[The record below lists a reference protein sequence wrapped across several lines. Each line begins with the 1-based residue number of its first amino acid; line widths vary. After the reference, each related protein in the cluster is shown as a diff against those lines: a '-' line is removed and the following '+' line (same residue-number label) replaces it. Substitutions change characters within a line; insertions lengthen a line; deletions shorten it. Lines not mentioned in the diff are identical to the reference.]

1 MTKDMTRGTPYKLI
15 LGFTIPLLAGM
26 IFQQLYNLVDTM
38 IVGQTLGVTALAGVG
53 ATGSIN
59 FLVLGFCMGIC
70 SGFAIPVARS
80 FGAQDE
86 ARLRN
91 YVTNGI
97 LICTLFGAVLTISTV
112 IFCRDILVLM
122 GTPADCLEDAYE
134 YIVVIFAGIPA
145 TLLYNMLSGY
155 LQALGDS
162 RTPLF
167 FLVFSSVLNVILDL
181 FFILNLHLG
190 IFGASLATVLS
201 QGISGLLCLVWIR
214 LKFPILHLTR
224 ADWQIRPDHIRELC
238 SYGIPMGLQ
247 YSITAIGS
255 IILQVGVNSLGSSA
269 VAAVTAGGKINNFLA
284 CVPNGLGSTMATY
297 CAQNVGAGHYDR
309 LDKGTI
315 SASIIGTVYT
325 VFAVVISLAFGTPM
339 ARLFVTGTG
348 SDAILSMSQQYL
360 LVNTLFYPA
369 LTLVNVY
376 RFAIQGMGFSLFSIF
391 SGLMEMIA
399 RMFAGIILVP
409 TLGFTG
415 CSIASPLAWIMADIF
430 LVPAYFHCKKV
441 LMTKAHHI
449 QPAPSE
455 RLAGSRSGAELSG
468 HRSFGFLFHHKK
480 KTLQSI

>member
-15 LGFTIPLLAGM
+15 LGFMLPLLAGM

-86 ARLRN
+86 QRLRN

-97 LICTLFGAVLTISTV
+97 LLCTALGAVLTFTTV
-112 IFCRDILVLM
+112 LFCHDILVLM
-122 GTPADCLEDAYE
+122 GTPEDCIEQAYE

-167 FLVFSSVLNVILDL
+167 FLVFSSVLNVLLDL
-181 FFILNLHLG
+181 FFILTLKLG

-201 QGISGLLCLVWIR
+201 QGISGLLCLMWIHQ
-214 LKFPILHLTR
+214 KFPILHLTHS
-224 ADWQIRPDHIRELC
+224 DWQINAGHIRELC

-297 CAQNVGAGHYDR
+297 CAQNVGAGHYER

-315 SASIIGTVYT
+315 SASVIGIVYT
-325 VFAVVISLAFGTPM
+325 IIAVLICVLFGLPM
-339 ARLFVTGTG
+339 ARLFVTGSG
-348 SDAILSMSQQYL
+348 SEAILSMSQQYL
-360 LVNTLFYPA
+360 LINTIFYPT
-369 LTLVNVY
+369 LTLVNVF
-376 RFAIQGMGFSLFSIF
+376 RFSIQGMGFSLFSIF

-399 RMFAGIILVP
+399 RMVAGIFLVPALGFAGCTV
-409 TLGFTG
+409 
-415 CSIASPLAWIMADIF
+415 ASPLAWIMADIF
-430 LVPAYFHCKKV
+430 LIPAYLHCKKV
-441 LMTKAHHI
+441 MLTKAHHI
-449 QPAPSE
+449 QPSLSPRLVPSK
-455 RLAGSRSGAELSG
+455 SRQRNSV
-468 HRSFGFLFHHKK
+468 HLFRPAKK
-480 KTLQSI
+480 SCQSA